1 MFLIS
6 EVLGTSKLGLFR
18 RLVRLE
24 PQNPILIIAS
34 SSRPIAN
41 RSADAKLKPRPTG
54 QRTQRVIKEAQ
65 QLQGQLL
72 LSVEA
77 GREGGIDRQTLL
89 IWLRQWISAIPSTK
103 PCSHESR

>member
-1 MFLIS
+1 M
-6 EVLGTSKLGLFR
+6 
-18 RLVRLE
+18 
-24 PQNPILIIAS
+24 
-34 SSRPIAN
+34 
-41 RSADAKLKPRPTG
+41 
-54 QRTQRVIKEAQ
+54 IKEAQ

-77 GREGGIDRQTLL
+77 GREGEIDRQTLL